1 MDYNSLRVGRAFFCK
16 FTESVYAQLTNPR
29 LSTEALKR
37 REEESAEESILA
49 LWPAENFYNHFQS
62 LAKNKFKMAAKLEKS
77 TW

>member
-29 LSTEALKR
+29 LSTEALNR

>member
-16 FTESVYAQLTNPR
+16 FLESVYAQLTNPR
-29 LSTEALKR
+29 LSTEALNR